1 MLSALSFTSPWT
13 LLCFST
19 SISVREALNLRYL
32 GCGVFCFLVQRQG
45 LVWQCRVTRRCRVR
59 GWFGVGLARGLLAC
73 PVRLKKVPLIQKQD
87 PRVP

>member
-1 MLSALSFTSPWT
+1 MFGFVVNPGLATHPVPRKNPT
-13 LLCFST
+13 LPH
-19 SISVREALNLRYL
+19 
-32 GCGVFCFLVQRQG
+32 QG